1 VNRGGLIV
9 LPTEVLRA
17 PGVREEPQLEAVGH
31 DPPRRGGELRLCDQT
46 GSVCCQEA
54 ARVDAVALDVA
65 SPVHAGGCCME
76 LVLHIFVLVQD
87 MRERATVAF
96 DDPVKAP
103 VLAENTV
110 AHPSIRAG
118 GRAVDGVVCTCVRR
132 DQFRVSYA
140 CVMKSR
146 DIAILV
152 GRWIEERECVCGGGG
167 EGGETQ
173 AHMAELT
180 LALSISCSGTM

>member
-1 VNRGGLIV
+1 MNRGGLIV

-65 SPVHAGGCCME
+65 SPVHAGGCCVE

-87 MRERATVAF
+87 MRERAAVAF

-118 GRAVDGVVCTCVRR
+118 GRAVDGVVCTCVTLREGR
-132 DQFRVSYA
+132 SVQGEL
-140 CVMKSR
+140 CVHDEEQRYSCTSR
-146 DIAILV
+146 PVDR
-152 GRWIEERECVCGGGG
+152 GERECVWGGGLTG
-167 EGGETQ
+167 
-173 AHMAELT
+173 AH
-180 LALSISCSGTM
+180 G